1 MNYGFLKL
9 YDYKNNC
16 IYQTPLTTEVKGTSY
31 LQVPCFSDK
40 KLFPVYPMPIHPFL
54 PSSLPLRYIVY
65 QFDDKVENVTIQHA
79 PVPVTQ
85 LKQPIL
91 IMQPIMELP
100 FALEGFDKD
109 HGLYETFA
117 YGHTKYDLLPVPV
130 TQLKQPILIMQPIM
144 ELPFALEGFDKDHG
158 LYETFAYGHT
168 KYDLFPLGKQL
179 TNIQTI
185 SDKYRST
192 AGDPYD
198 YFVITKQDTNTVMV
212 IFTQDEDPLC
222 F

>member
-1 MNYGFLKL
+1 MSPNNYYLRISKGAKIINYGFLKL

-65 QFDDKVENVTIQHA
+65 QFDDKVENVTIQH
-79 PVPVTQ
+79 V
-85 LKQPIL
+85 
-91 IMQPIMELP
+91 
-100 FALEGFDKD
+100 
-109 HGLYETFA
+109 
-117 YGHTKYDLLPVPV
+117 PVPV

>member
-100 FALEGFDKD
+100 FALEGFDNN
-109 HGLYETFA
+109 
-117 YGHTKYDLLPVPV
+117 
-130 TQLKQPILIMQPIM
+130 
-144 ELPFALEGFDKDHG
+144 HG

-179 TNIQTI
+179 TNIQAI

-198 YFVITKQDTNTVMV
+198 YFVITKQDTNTVLV